1 MQQQPETQELRHSWA
16 GRPDEGGEDEIDL
29 VELMYRLLEKWKI
42 IVLACILG
50 ALIAGVYTICFV
62 TPMYTAT
69 SKLYV
74 VNAKDS
80 AINLSDLQVG
90 NYLASDYT
98 EVFSNWHVHEMVL
111 ERLGL
116 DYTYSQLSN
125 MVSVTNPQDTRILYV
140 AVQSSDPQ
148 EAKDLADTYA
158 QVAREFIAVKMDTEQ
173 PNIFEEALLPS
184 RPSSPNKSKNVLLG
198 FVIGLVLSCGII
210 VVQFL
215 MDDRLRSAD
224 DIEKYV
230 QLPTLGV
237 MPKQEKD
244 AQRTAYLEKYSIHV
258 VRIPNNEVTGNFR
271 GVCEYIDSL
280 VKQRMEAKDSR

>member
-1 MQQQPETQELRHSWA
+1 MQQPEKQALDRKQPLVGQSEESVD
-16 GRPDEGGEDEIDL
+16 GEIDL
-29 VELMYRLLEKWKI
+29 VELLYRLIEKWKI
-42 IVLACILG
+42 IVLACLFG
-50 ALIAGVYTICFV
+50 ALIAAVCTFYFI

-80 AINLSDLQVG
+80 AINLSDLQIG

-111 ERLGL
+111 QRLGL
-116 DYTYSQLSN
+116 DYTYSQLAE
-125 MVSVTNPQDTRILYV
+125 MVSVENPKDTRILYV
-140 AVQSSDPQ
+140 NVVSDDPQ
-148 EAKDLADTYA
+148 EAKDMADTYA
-158 QVAREFIAVKMDTEQ
+158 QVAREFIAVKMDSEQ

-184 RPSSPNKSKNVLLG
+184 RPSSPNKSRNIIMG
-198 FVIGLVLSCGII
+198 FMIGLVLSCSVII
-210 VVQFL
+210 AQFL

-237 MPKQEKD
+237 MPKQTKST
-244 AQRTAYLEKYSIHV
+244 QPRRTANKTRKEKAAH
-258 VRIPNNEVTGNFR
+258 ETGEN
-271 GVCEYIDSL
+271 
-280 VKQRMEAKDSR
+280 

>member
-1 MQQQPETQELRHSWA
+1 MQQPEKQALDRKQPSVGQSEESVDGEVDLIEL
-16 GRPDEGGEDEIDL
+16 L
-29 VELMYRLLEKWKI
+29 YRLIEKWKI
-42 IVLACILG
+42 IVLACLFG
-50 ALIAGVYTICFV
+50 ALIAAVCTFYFI

-74 VNAKDS
+74 VNTKDS
-80 AINLSDLQVG
+80 AINLSDLQIG

-111 ERLGL
+111 QRLGL
-116 DYTYSQLSN
+116 DYTYSQLAE
-125 MVSVTNPQDTRILYV
+125 MVSVENPKDTRILYV
-140 AVQSSDPQ
+140 NVVSDDPQ
-148 EAKDLADTYA
+148 EAKDMADTYA

-184 RPSSPNKSKNVLLG
+184 RPSSPNKSKNIIMG
-198 FVIGLVLSCGII
+198 FMIGLVLSCSVII
-210 VVQFL
+210 AQFL

-237 MPKQEKD
+237 MPKQTKSMQPRHTANKTRKEK
-244 AQRTAYLEKYSIHV
+244 AAHE
-258 VRIPNNEVTGNFR
+258 TGEN
-271 GVCEYIDSL
+271 
-280 VKQRMEAKDSR
+280 

>member
-1 MQQQPETQELRHSWA
+1 MQQQPETQELKQSWA
-16 GRPDEGGEDEIDL
+16 GRPNDGGEDEIDL

-50 ALIAGVYTICFV
+50 ALIAGAYTIFFV

-80 AINLSDLQVG
+80 AINLSDLQIG

-111 ERLGL
+111 QRLGL
-116 DYTYSQLSN
+116 DYTYTELSS
-125 MVSVTNPQDTRILYV
+125 MVSVSNPKDTRILYITV
-140 AVQSSDPQ
+140 TSTDPQ
-148 EAKDLADTYA
+148 EAKDMADTYA
-158 QVAREFIAVKMDTEQ
+158 QVAREFIAAKMDTKQ

-184 RPSSPNKSKNVLLG
+184 RPASPNKTKNVLIGFVLG
-198 FVIGLVLSCGII
+198 FVLCCGVI

-215 MDDRLRSAD
+215 TDDRLRSAD

-237 MPKQEKD
+237 MPKQTKTAAQSRRATSKERKGEK
-244 AQRTAYLEKYSIHV
+244 Q
-258 VRIPNNEVTGNFR
+258 P
-271 GVCEYIDSL
+271 
-280 VKQRMEAKDSR
+280 

>member
-1 MQQQPETQELRHSWA
+1 MQQPEKQALDRKQPLVGQSEESVD
-16 GRPDEGGEDEIDL
+16 GEIDL
-29 VELMYRLLEKWKI
+29 VELLYRLIEKWKI
-42 IVLACILG
+42 IVLACLFG
-50 ALIAGVYTICFV
+50 ALIAAVCTFYFI

-80 AINLSDLQVG
+80 AINLSDLQIG

-111 ERLGL
+111 QRLGL
-116 DYTYSQLSN
+116 DYTYSQLAE
-125 MVSVTNPQDTRILYV
+125 MVSVENPKDTRILYV
-140 AVQSSDPQ
+140 NVVSDDPQ
-148 EAKDLADTYA
+148 EAKDMADTYA

-184 RPSSPNKSKNVLLG
+184 RPSSPNKSRNIIMG
-198 FVIGLVLSCGII
+198 FMIGLVLSCSVTIA
-210 VVQFL
+210 QFL

-237 MPKQEKD
+237 MPKQTKST
-244 AQRTAYLEKYSIHV
+244 QPRRTANKTRKEKAAH
-258 VRIPNNEVTGNFR
+258 ETGEN
-271 GVCEYIDSL
+271 
-280 VKQRMEAKDSR
+280 

>member
-1 MQQQPETQELRHSWA
+1 MQQPENQALDRKQPLVGQS
-16 GRPDEGGEDEIDL
+16 DESVDGEIDL
-29 VELMYRLLEKWKI
+29 VELLYRLIEKWKI
-42 IVLACILG
+42 IVLACLFG
-50 ALIAGVYTICFV
+50 ALIAAVCTFYFI

-80 AINLSDLQVG
+80 AINLSDLQIG

-111 ERLGL
+111 QRLGL
-116 DYTYSQLSN
+116 DYTYSQLAE
-125 MVSVTNPQDTRILYV
+125 MVSVENPKDTRILYV
-140 AVQSSDPQ
+140 NVVSDDPQ
-148 EAKDLADTYA
+148 EAKDMADTYA

-184 RPSSPNKSKNVLLG
+184 RPSSPNKSRNIIMG
-198 FVIGLVLSCGII
+198 FMIGLVLSCSVII
-210 VVQFL
+210 AQFL

-237 MPKQEKD
+237 MPKQTKST
-244 AQRTAYLEKYSIHV
+244 QPRRTANKTRKEKAAH
-258 VRIPNNEVTGNFR
+258 ETGEN
-271 GVCEYIDSL
+271 
-280 VKQRMEAKDSR
+280 

>member
-1 MQQQPETQELRHSWA
+1 MQQPEKQALDRKQPLVGQSEESVD
-16 GRPDEGGEDEIDL
+16 GEIDL
-29 VELMYRLLEKWKI
+29 VELLYRLIEKWKI
-42 IVLACILG
+42 VVLACLLG
-50 ALIAGVYTICFV
+50 ALIAAVCTFYFM

-80 AINLSDLQVG
+80 AINLSDLQIG

-111 ERLGL
+111 QRLGL
-116 DYTYSQLSN
+116 DYTYSQLAE
-125 MVSVTNPQDTRILYV
+125 MVSVENPKDTRILYV
-140 AVQSSDPQ
+140 NVVSDDPQ
-148 EAKDLADTYA
+148 EAKDMADTYA

-184 RPSSPNKSKNVLLG
+184 RPSSPNKSRNIIMG
-198 FVIGLVLSCGII
+198 FMIGLILSCSVII
-210 VVQFL
+210 AQFL

-237 MPKQEKD
+237 MPKQTKSTQPRCTANKTRKEK
-244 AQRTAYLEKYSIHV
+244 AAHE
-258 VRIPNNEVTGNFR
+258 TGEN
-271 GVCEYIDSL
+271 
-280 VKQRMEAKDSR
+280 

>member
-1 MQQQPETQELRHSWA
+1 MQQPEKQALDRKQPLVGQSEESVD
-16 GRPDEGGEDEIDL
+16 GEIDL
-29 VELMYRLLEKWKI
+29 VELLYRLIEKWKI
-42 IVLACILG
+42 IVLACLFG
-50 ALIAGVYTICFV
+50 ALIAAVCTFYFI

-80 AINLSDLQVG
+80 AINLSDLQIG

-111 ERLGL
+111 QRLGL
-116 DYTYSQLSN
+116 DYTYSQLAE
-125 MVSVTNPQDTRILYV
+125 MVSVENPKDTRILYV
-140 AVQSSDPQ
+140 NVVSDDPQ
-148 EAKDLADTYA
+148 EAKDMADTYA

-184 RPSSPNKSKNVLLG
+184 RPSSPNKSRNIIMG
-198 FVIGLVLSCGII
+198 FMIGFVLSCSVTIA
-210 VVQFL
+210 QFL

-237 MPKQEKD
+237 MPKQTKST
-244 AQRTAYLEKYSIHV
+244 QPRRTANKTRKEKAAH
-258 VRIPNNEVTGNFR
+258 ETGEN
-271 GVCEYIDSL
+271 
-280 VKQRMEAKDSR
+280 

>member
-1 MQQQPETQELRHSWA
+1 MQQQSETQELRHSWA

-62 TPMYTAT
+62 TT

-215 MDDRLRSAD
+215 MDDRLR
-224 DIEKYV
+224 
-230 QLPTLGV
+230 
-237 MPKQEKD
+237 KQEKD
-244 AQRTAYLEKYSIHV
+244 AQLHRSASSKGRKERSGDETSQ
-258 VRIPNNEVTGNFR
+258 N
-271 GVCEYIDSL
+271 
-280 VKQRMEAKDSR
+280 

>member
-1 MQQQPETQELRHSWA
+1 MQQPEKQALDRKQPSVGQSEESV
-16 GRPDEGGEDEIDL
+16 DGEVDL
-29 VELMYRLLEKWKI
+29 VELLYRLIEKWKI
-42 IVLACILG
+42 IVLACLFG
-50 ALIAGVYTICFV
+50 ALIAAVCTFYFI

-80 AINLSDLQVG
+80 AINLSDLQIG

-111 ERLGL
+111 QRLGL
-116 DYTYSQLSN
+116 DYTYSQLAE
-125 MVSVTNPQDTRILYV
+125 MVSVENPKDTRILYV
-140 AVQSSDPQ
+140 NVVSDDPQ
-148 EAKDLADTYA
+148 EAKDMADTYA

-184 RPSSPNKSKNVLLG
+184 RPSSPNKSRNIIMG
-198 FVIGLVLSCGII
+198 FMIGLILSCSVII
-210 VVQFL
+210 AQFL

-237 MPKQEKD
+237 MPKQTKSTQPRCTANKTRKEK
-244 AQRTAYLEKYSIHV
+244 AAHE
-258 VRIPNNEVTGNFR
+258 TGEN
-271 GVCEYIDSL
+271 
-280 VKQRMEAKDSR
+280 

>member
-1 MQQQPETQELRHSWA
+1 MQQPEKQALDRKQPLVGQSEESV
-16 GRPDEGGEDEIDL
+16 DGEVDL
-29 VELMYRLLEKWKI
+29 VELLYRLIEKWKI
-42 IVLACILG
+42 IVLACLLG
-50 ALIAGVYTICFV
+50 ALIAAVCTFYFI

-80 AINLSDLQVG
+80 AINLSDLQIG

-111 ERLGL
+111 QRLGL
-116 DYTYSQLSN
+116 DYTYSQLAE
-125 MVSVTNPQDTRILYV
+125 MVSVENPKDTRILYV
-140 AVQSSDPQ
+140 NVVSDDPQ
-148 EAKDLADTYA
+148 EAKDMADTYA

-184 RPSSPNKSKNVLLG
+184 RPSSPNKSRNIIMG
-198 FVIGLVLSCGII
+198 FMIGLILSCSVII
-210 VVQFL
+210 AQFL

-237 MPKQEKD
+237 MPKQTKGTQPRSTANKTRKEK
-244 AQRTAYLEKYSIHV
+244 TAHE
-258 VRIPNNEVTGNFR
+258 TGEN
-271 GVCEYIDSL
+271 
-280 VKQRMEAKDSR
+280 

>member
-1 MQQQPETQELRHSWA
+1 MQQPEKQTLDRKQPLVGQSEESVD
-16 GRPDEGGEDEIDL
+16 GEIDL
-29 VELMYRLLEKWKI
+29 VELLYRLIEKWKI
-42 IVLACILG
+42 IVLACLCG
-50 ALIAGVYTICFV
+50 ALIAAVCTFYFI

-80 AINLSDLQVG
+80 AINLSDLQIG
-90 NYLASDYT
+90 NYLASDYM

-111 ERLGL
+111 QRLGL
-116 DYTYSQLSN
+116 DYTYSQLAE
-125 MVSVTNPQDTRILYV
+125 MVSVENPKDTRILYV
-140 AVQSSDPQ
+140 NVASDDPQ
-148 EAKDLADTYA
+148 EAKDMADTYA

-184 RPSSPNKSKNVLLG
+184 RPSSPNKSRNIIMG
-198 FVIGLVLSCGII
+198 FMIGLILSCSVTIA
-210 VVQFL
+210 QFL

-237 MPKQEKD
+237 MPKQTKST
-244 AQRTAYLEKYSIHV
+244 QPRRTANKTRKEKAAH
-258 VRIPNNEVTGNFR
+258 ETGEN
-271 GVCEYIDSL
+271 
-280 VKQRMEAKDSR
+280 

>member
-16 GRPDEGGEDEIDL
+16 GRPDEGGEDEIDI

-116 DYTYSQLSN
+116 DYTYSHRRIRAFCMSRY
-125 MVSVTNPQDTRILYV
+125 NPATR
-140 AVQSSDPQ
+140 
-148 EAKDLADTYA
+148 
-158 QVAREFIAVKMDTEQ
+158 R
-173 PNIFEEALLPS
+173 
-184 RPSSPNKSKNVLLG
+184 RPR
-198 FVIGLVLSCGII
+198 IW
-210 VVQFL
+210 
-215 MDDRLRSAD
+215 
-224 DIEKYV
+224 
-230 QLPTLGV
+230 
-237 MPKQEKD
+237 
-244 AQRTAYLEKYSIHV
+244 
-258 VRIPNNEVTGNFR
+258 RIPMRRLPVN
-271 GVCEYIDSL
+271 L
-280 VKQRMEAKDSR
+280 SR

>member
-1 MQQQPETQELRHSWA
+1 MQQPEAQELGRKHS
-16 GRPDEGGEDEIDL
+16 GGGQPYEDGEDEIDL

-50 ALIAGVYTICFV
+50 ALIAGVYTIFFV
-62 TPMYTAT
+62 TPKYEAT

-80 AINLSDLQVG
+80 AINLSDLQIG

-111 ERLGL
+111 QRLGL
-116 DYTYSQLSN
+116 DYTYTELSS
-125 MVSVTNPQDTRILYV
+125 MVSVSNPKDTRILYITV
-140 AVQSSDPQ
+140 TSTDPQ
-148 EAKDLADTYA
+148 EAKDMADTYA
-158 QVAREFIAVKMDTEQ
+158 QVAREFIAAKMDTKQ

-184 RPSSPNKSKNVLLG
+184 RPASPNKTKNVLMGFVLG
-198 FVIGLVLSCGII
+198 FVLCCGVI

-215 MDDRLRSAD
+215 TDDRLRSAD

-237 MPKQEKD
+237 MPKQTKTAAQSRRATGKERKGEK
-244 AQRTAYLEKYSIHV
+244 Q
-258 VRIPNNEVTGNFR
+258 P
-271 GVCEYIDSL
+271 
-280 VKQRMEAKDSR
+280 

>member
-1 MQQQPETQELRHSWA
+1 MQQQSETQELRHSWA

-237 MPKQEKD
+237 MPKQKKD
-244 AQRTAYLEKYSIHV
+244 AQLHRSASSKGRKERSGDETSQ
-258 VRIPNNEVTGNFR
+258 N
-271 GVCEYIDSL
+271 
-280 VKQRMEAKDSR
+280 

>member
-1 MQQQPETQELRHSWA
+1 MQQPENQALDRKQPLVGQS
-16 GRPDEGGEDEIDL
+16 DESVDGEIDL
-29 VELMYRLLEKWKI
+29 VELLYRLIEKWKI
-42 IVLACILG
+42 IVLACLLG
-50 ALIAGVYTICFV
+50 ALIAAVCTFYFI

-80 AINLSDLQVG
+80 AINLSDLQIG

-111 ERLGL
+111 QRLGL
-116 DYTYSQLSN
+116 DYTYSQLAE
-125 MVSVTNPQDTRILYV
+125 MVSVENPKDTRILYV
-140 AVQSSDPQ
+140 NVVSDDPH
-148 EAKDLADTYA
+148 EAKDMADTYA

-184 RPSSPNKSKNVLLG
+184 RPSSPNKSRNIIMG
-198 FVIGLVLSCGII
+198 FMIGLILSCSVII
-210 VVQFL
+210 AQFL

-237 MPKQEKD
+237 MPKQTKSTQPRCTANKTRKEK
-244 AQRTAYLEKYSIHV
+244 AAHE
-258 VRIPNNEVTGNFR
+258 TGEN
-271 GVCEYIDSL
+271 
-280 VKQRMEAKDSR
+280 

>member
-1 MQQQPETQELRHSWA
+1 MQQPEAQELGRKHS
-16 GRPDEGGEDEIDL
+16 GGGQPYEDGEDEIDL

-50 ALIAGVYTICFV
+50 ALIAGAYTIFFV

-80 AINLSDLQVG
+80 AINLSDLQIG

-111 ERLGL
+111 QRLGL
-116 DYTYSQLSN
+116 DYTYTELSS
-125 MVSVTNPQDTRILYV
+125 MVSVSNPKDTRILYITV
-140 AVQSSDPQ
+140 TSTDPQ
-148 EAKDLADTYA
+148 EAKDMADTYA
-158 QVAREFIAVKMDTEQ
+158 QVAREFIAAKMDTKQ

-184 RPSSPNKSKNVLLG
+184 RPASPNKTKNVLMGFVLG
-198 FVIGLVLSCGII
+198 FVLCCGVI

-215 MDDRLRSAD
+215 TDDRLRSAD

-237 MPKQEKD
+237 MPKQTKTAAQSRRATSKERKGEK
-244 AQRTAYLEKYSIHV
+244 Q
-258 VRIPNNEVTGNFR
+258 P
-271 GVCEYIDSL
+271 
-280 VKQRMEAKDSR
+280 

>member
-1 MQQQPETQELRHSWA
+1 MQQQPETQELKQSLT
-16 GRPDEGGEDEIDL
+16 GRPNDGGEDEIDL

-50 ALIAGVYTICFV
+50 ALIAGAYTIFFV

-80 AINLSDLQVG
+80 AINLSDLQIG

-125 MVSVTNPQDTRILYV
+125 MVSVTNPKDTRILYV
-140 AVQSSDPQ
+140 TVVSDDPQ
-148 EAKDLADTYA
+148 EAKDMADTYA

-173 PNIFEEALLPS
+173 PNIFEEALLPG
-184 RPSSPNKSKNVLLG
+184 RPSSPNKTKNVLLG
-198 FVIGLVLSCGII
+198 FVIGLVISCGII
-210 VVQFL
+210 IVQFL

-224 DIEKYV
+224 DIEKYI

-237 MPKQEKD
+237 MPKQTKSAQTRRGTMKGRKEGKD
-244 AQRTAYLEKYSIHV
+244 
-258 VRIPNNEVTGNFR
+258 G
-271 GVCEYIDSL
+271 
-280 VKQRMEAKDSR
+280 EAG